1 MNYSLSDIP
10 SWDPSYSPTLFKLV
24 ISQLNI
30 VCWAR
35 IAYKHF
41 KHNMFKINT
50 THKSS
55 SPPPHSIMFG
65 LSQKEESSFISLSLT
80 SCSSIPSTTHPLQSA
95 FTTAFL
101 VQVTII
107 FHPKT
112 IVAPLQPLLLSLF
125 LHGSIFLT
133 TVKVSFLGH
142 KSDLVMSLCNTL
154 KWRPLDLDPIS
165 FAMTGEALPKPAP
178 AQTSSCPPL
187 LLPLPFYHLHCTIHK
202 GLLWAAQSLKFFPA
216 SQSL

>member
-1 MNYSLSDIP
+1 
-10 SWDPSYSPTLFKLV
+10 
-24 ISQLNI
+24 
-30 VCWAR
+30 
-35 IAYKHF
+35 
-41 KHNMFKINT
+41 
-50 THKSS
+50 
-55 SPPPHSIMFG
+55 MFG

-112 IVAPLQPLLLSLF
+112 IVALLQPLLLSLF

-187 LLPLPFYHLHCTIHK
+187 LLPLPFYHLHCTIQK